1 MKRILTGMAVLTMV
15 AMVPLATATA
25 TTTTATRAAHAAHA
39 TVHVT
44 IENFAF
50 SPAKLTVAPGTTVVW
65 LQKDTV
71 GHTVTSDTN
80 AWTTSPLLDQG
91 KTFSYTFTKAG
102 SYSYH
107 CGPHPY
113 MQGTVTVSGS
123 ASSAG
128 GTMSGA
134 GKMAVAT
141 YGAATLN
148 PLGSAKVTGGAA
160 LFLDGKSLLVA
171 VSVSGLKPMSTHAEH
186 IHAGVCGS
194 NGKILYPLPNLV
206 ADSKGN
212 ASATIKISAMDVPS
226 AGKMGWYVN
235 VHSDDATLTPISC
248 GDVHHADMMIRLKG
262 LDGSKGSGV
271 ALLTAHIDTMGM
283 TTGAMAKGTEVVV
296 FVKGLQSNAALPEHL
311 HTGTCGSN
319 GAIKY
324 ALTNVLT
331 DKAGMGVAATYLKGI
346 TPTTGLYVNVHAT
359 SMKPVVCG
367 NLMMGM

>member
-15 AMVPLATATA
+15 AIVPLATATA

-123 ASSAG
+123 A
-128 GTMSGA
+128 
-134 GKMAVAT
+134 
-141 YGAATLN
+141 
-148 PLGSAKVTGGAA
+148 KVTGGAA

-212 ASATIKISAMDVPS
+212 ASATIKISAIDVPS

-346 TPTTGLYVNVHAT
+346 IPMTGLYVNVHAT